1 MLDKGAK
8 ILIVDDMKLI
18 RTAIRKYLTD
28 VGYTNIVEAENGED
42 AVAKHAAEKP
52 AFIFLDIVMP
62 KMTGAEALKEI
73 RKTDK
78 KTPIVMLTSVA
89 EENMI
94 ESCRHEGILD
104 YAIKPINKD
113 IGPKL
118 VLDLLAK
125 A

>member
-18 RTAIRKYLTD
+18 RTAIRKYLAD
-28 VGYTNIVEAENGED
+28 VGYTNVVEAENGEE
-42 AVAKHAAEKP
+42 AVAKHAEEKP
-52 AFIFLDIVMP
+52 AFIFLDVVMP
-62 KMTGAEALKEI
+62 KMTGDQALKEI

-78 KTPIVMLTSVA
+78 TTPIVMLTSVA

-94 ESCRHEGILD
+94 EACRQEGILD
-104 YAIKPINKD
+104 YAIKPINRD

-118 VLDLLAK
+118 VLGLLAK